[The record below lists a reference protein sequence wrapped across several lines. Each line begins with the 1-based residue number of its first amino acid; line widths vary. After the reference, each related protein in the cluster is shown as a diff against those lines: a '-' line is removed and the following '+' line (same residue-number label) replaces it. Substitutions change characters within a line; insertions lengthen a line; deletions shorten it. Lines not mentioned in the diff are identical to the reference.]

1 MASVRGS
8 VLLNSTDF
16 VRERYGASSHLR
28 VLESLPPEGAEAFA
42 RGARDAWIPLEVVL
56 AYMEGAKRLLA
67 PGDPDFFRK
76 MGFYGGRHDRTRP
89 LSVMVSD
96 RATAIRKANDLWR
109 VFFDAGEVEVA
120 ETGSAGVTLRIVG
133 FPAAAPLCE
142 RIVGSLEGLL
152 SLAGQPIR
160 VEKRACRAWGQPC
173 CEMHVEWTRSWSKR
187 SPRPASPWARP
198 TLGGET

>member
-1 MASVRGS
+1 MACVRGS

-16 VRERYGASSHLR
+16 VRERYGSASHLR
-28 VLESLPPEGAEAFA
+28 VLESLPPQGAEAFA
-42 RGARDAWIPLEVVL
+42 RGGRDAWIPLEVLL

-76 MGFYGGRHDRTRP
+76 MGFYGGRQDRTRP

-109 VFFDAGEVEVA
+109 AFFDAGALEVV
-120 ETGSAGVTLRIVG
+120 ETGPAGVTLRIAG
-133 FPAAAPLCE
+133 FPASAPLCE

-160 VEKRACRAWGQPC
+160 VEKRACRARGQPC
-173 CEMHVEWTRSWSKR
+173 CEVHVEWTHSWSR
-187 SPRPASPWARP
+187 RSRRPLSPRPRP
-198 TLGGET
+198 ALGGET